1 MKRIIITGG
10 TRGVGAATARRLAPA
25 SGLGPA
31 HEVIVLGSQ
40 ASRAARMDGVRADHA
55 QASDPVATRD
65 AFARANHDGRGLTG
79 LVVSAGIWEPS
90 PLGADIEAV
99 SRQYRRMF
107 DVNVLGAVHAVAAFL
122 TQVTPGSTPSIVLVG
137 STAGQRGESGY
148 GAYAASKAALM
159 GLTKSWAVELA
170 PRGVRVNVV
179 APGWVD
185 TEMTAG
191 ELGDPTRRAEIERSI
206 PRGRVASADDI
217 AGPIVFLL
225 SDDSIHVSGTIV
237 SVNGGGVL
245 TSF

>member
-1 MKRIIITGG
+1 MKRTIITGG
-10 TRGVGAATARRLAPA
+10 TRGIGAATARRLTQP
-25 SGLGPA
+25 SGLGPG
-31 HEVIVLGSQ
+31 HDVIVLGS
-40 ASRAARMDGVRADHA
+40 HA
-55 QASDPVATRD
+55 EASDPVATRD
-65 AFARANHDGRGLTG
+65 AFAQANADGGGLTG

-90 PLGADIEAV
+90 PMGADIDAV
-99 SRQYRRMF
+99 SRQYRRMLE
-107 DVNVLGAVHAVAAFL
+107 VNVLGAVHAVAAFL
-122 TQVTPGSTPSIVLVG
+122 IHVIPGTTASIVLVG

-159 GLTKSWAVELA
+159 GLAKSWAVELA

-191 ELGDPTRRAEIERSI
+191 ELGNPIRRAEIERTI

-225 SDDSIHVSGTIV
+225 SDDSIHITGTIV

>member
-1 MKRIIITGG
+1 MKRTIITGG
-10 TRGVGAATARRLAPA
+10 TRGIGAATARRLTAAPGGGA
-25 SGLGPA
+25 S
-31 HEVIVLGSQ
+31 HDVIVLGS
-40 ASRAARMDGVRADHA
+40 HA
-55 QASDPVATRD
+55 EASDPVATRD
-65 AFARANHDGRGLTG
+65 AFAQANHDGGGLTG

-90 PLGADIEAV
+90 PIAGDVEAV
-99 SRQYRRMF
+99 SRQYRRML
-107 DVNVLGAVHAVAAFL
+107 DVNLLGAVHAVASFL
-122 TQVTPGSTPSIVLVG
+122 IHVMPGTATSIVLVG

-159 GLTKSWAVELA
+159 GLAKSWAVELA

-179 APGWVD
+179 APGWGE

-191 ELGDPTRRAEIERSI
+191 ELGDPTRRAEIERTI
-206 PRGRVASADDI
+206 PRGRVASADNI

-225 SDDSIHVSGTIV
+225 SDDAIHITGTIV